1 MACFLVPAAEAAIM
15 SMAAK
20 KMKENEKEEAVQV
33 SLTEGTV
40 EEATKIRFSTKL
52 GWLNKMLLG
61 GSALLAFEHVWHGEV
76 IPVFPFLTAVKA
88 GEAAGMLKE
97 MGTVGVLMTVVVTGV
112 WGIMVA
118 VSSAMEKKAIADAEA
133 VREEA

>member
-1 MACFLVPAAEAAIM
+1 MACFLVPAAEAAIT
-15 SMAAK
+15 SVAAK
-20 KMKENEKEEAVQV
+20 KIKENEKEEAVQV
-33 SLTEGTV
+33 SLSEGTV
-40 EEATKIRFSTKL
+40 EATKIKFSTKL

-88 GEAAGMLKE
+88 GETAGMLKE
-97 MGTVGVLMTVVVTGV
+97 MGTVGVLMTVVVTSV

>member
-1 MACFLVPAAEAAIM
+1 MACFLVPAAEAAIT
-15 SMAAK
+15 SVAAK

-33 SLTEGTV
+33 SLSEGMV
-40 EEATKIRFSTKL
+40 EATKIKFSTKL

>member
-1 MACFLVPAAEAAIM
+1 MACFLVPAAEAAIT

-33 SLTEGTV
+33 SLSEGMV
-40 EEATKIRFSTKL
+40 EATKIKFSTKI

-97 MGTVGVLMTVVVTGV
+97 MGTVGVLMTVVVTSV